1 MKFVSAHP
9 RVAIVIGIAALVVLF
24 IGGYATLLASEANR
38 LPWQEQPTRIVVE
51 PFSGIP
57 GFGDAAATPTP

>member
-1 MKFVSAHP
+1 MKFASTHP
-9 RVAIVIGIAALVVLF
+9 RLTILIGITALVVLF
-24 IGGYATLLASEANR
+24 IAGYATFLASEANR

>member
-9 RVAIVIGIAALVVLF
+9 RVMVLVGAFLLLIIF
-24 IGGYATLLASEANR
+24 AGGYATWVAGEANM
-38 LPWQEQPTRIVVE
+38 LPWQAEPTRIVVE

-57 GFGDAAATPTP
+57 GFGDAMATPTP